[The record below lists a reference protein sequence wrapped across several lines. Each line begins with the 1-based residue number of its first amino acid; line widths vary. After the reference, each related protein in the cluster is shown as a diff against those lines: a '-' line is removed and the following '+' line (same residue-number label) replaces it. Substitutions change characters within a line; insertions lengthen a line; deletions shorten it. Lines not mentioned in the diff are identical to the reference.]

1 MRKLLITAALL
12 STASIPAMRMQ
23 PRSVDSDQCA
33 GRAVDRYCDDIS
45 GDGMRK
51 DLSGWVSR
59 AAAPQRRKSEFT
71 CADCERYHR
80 CGAATTD
87 SCEFRMEQTAR
98 RDWMTRRVVSAMA
111 RSVPWG

>member
-1 MRKLLITAALL
+1 MRKTDLL
-12 STASIPAMRMQ
+12 
-23 PRSVDSDQCA
+23 
-33 GRAVDRYCDDIS
+33 
-45 GDGMRK
+45 
-51 DLSGWVSR
+51 GWVSR
-59 AAAPQRRKSEFT
+59 AAATLRRKSEFT

-87 SCEFRMEQTAR
+87 NCEFRMEQIAR